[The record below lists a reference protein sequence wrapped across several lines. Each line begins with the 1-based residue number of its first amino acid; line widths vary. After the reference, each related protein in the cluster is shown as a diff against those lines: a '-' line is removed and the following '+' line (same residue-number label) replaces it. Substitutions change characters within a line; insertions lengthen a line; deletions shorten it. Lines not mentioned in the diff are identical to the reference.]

1 MKKQPFKVGVAAVAA
16 AALIGAG
23 VAVPSTVGAAPAVK
37 ANSKITAYS
46 IDQDLLKQ
54 IAEQYGIDLS
64 KINFNGITI
73 SFPNG
78 TTTDTGTSKPSTGTS
93 KPSTGTTK
101 PSTGSGSTGSTK
113 PSTGSGTTG
122 TTKPTT
128 GTGSGSS
135 NSGSG
140 TTVDQS
146 AYQSE
151 VVKIVNQERASA
163 GLPALTVDA
172 LLTKVAVAKAKD
184 MADNK
189 YFSHT
194 SPTYGSPFDMMK
206 SFGVSYSYAGE
217 NIAAGQ
223 RNPSEVMT
231 AWMNSTGHREN
242 ILSKNFG
249 KIGVGYYNG
258 QWVQEFTN

>member
-23 VAVPSTVGAAPAVK
+23 VAAPSTVGAAPVVK

-73 SFPNG
+73 NFPNTA
-78 TTTDTGTSKPSTGTS
+78 TTNTGATQ
-93 KPSTGTTK
+93 PSTGTTK

-135 NSGSG
+135 NTGSG

-231 AWMNSTGHREN
+231 AWMNSAGHKAN

>member
-23 VAVPSTVGAAPAVK
+23 VAAPSTVGAAPAVK

-46 IDQDLLKQ
+46 INQDLLKQ

-78 TTTDTGTSKPSTGTS
+78 TPSGTGTSKPSTGTS
-93 KPSTGTTK
+93 KPSTGTSK
-101 PSTGSGSTGSTK
+101 PSTGTTK

-140 TTVDQS
+140 TTVNQS

-151 VVKIVNQERASA
+151 VVKIVNKERASA

-231 AWMNSTGHREN
+231 AWMNSAGHRAN